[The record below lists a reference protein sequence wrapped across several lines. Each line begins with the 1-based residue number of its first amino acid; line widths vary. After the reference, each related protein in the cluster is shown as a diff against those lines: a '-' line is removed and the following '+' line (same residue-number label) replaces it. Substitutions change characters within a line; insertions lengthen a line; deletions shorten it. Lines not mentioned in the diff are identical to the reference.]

1 MMKNRSSRR
10 RNAPQKGAVK
20 LTRSAML
27 ALALLGAVDV
37 ASQDLRPNALLAQ
50 AIINNDKG
58 ASNNSNASFS
68 ASSNKDSVTGAFAP
82 NAGQPLKL
90 PAPSGSPSPVNDAQ
104 FVFPF
109 VFPQG
114 SDPNGMESITLLS
127 SYDKGATWYPYAVVT
142 TRDSRRQFLFEAP
155 DPGEYW
161 FALMTTF
168 KSGKRS
174 FSSTRA
180 MTFAQGI
187 GEQEENFA
195 LADDSDEAED
205 AAFTPVSTTRSVDAP
220 APLSA
225 PSEDPEELSELDD
238 LQAPPPLS
246 LDDSGSLLI
255 NNASFEGEE
264 EAPTPPATEDVQ
276 PAAESIAWPGKLKNL
291 SFGVGKASGA
301 LMATVR
307 WFTPAELNPAD
318 RRSIKSLS
326 VERGPSEN
334 GPWTIIA
341 EDLNVEEN
349 GYSWTATP
357 EEMKPFYVRTVAR
370 DSEGN
375 VWRDVTTSPMDVNNK
390 AVRSALGPVKTPAP
404 FTEPAEDDSKES
416 SDENDLDSPQLIRHT
431 ASEASE
437 PLDKTDDKGADNE
450 GTDDKSTAKKSVPT
464 LDPASD
470 LRNAKSDVRLVSN
483 VERAAAPAP
492 RPYIPAP
499 TNPNE
504 FQLNPLFTQGFSVL
518 FQSAQTRPE
527 PTTAKR
533 SIFTPPSR
541 GYNTSS
547 VRPAEHRPSAYQRE
561 TARIEQERRAYEER
575 ARYNREREMEMF
587 EKQPEL
593 MEGRMFYQDAN
604 GNITTT
610 PPPEMQ
616 EAFNFNEANMAAM
629 GWTRVDD
636 QNGSTAEDQSLYMP
650 RDAELYDSSA
660 RSGAAIFNNM
670 EYPNASSPGSS
681 PINNRYSSQPEGTP
695 NSAPTATGTNPQSSY
710 NPLVSPYP
718 GDTSTTPYYVS
729 NAAQS
734 GYEYALPP
742 TPSSRK

>member
-1 MMKNRSSRR
+1 MMIIRSSRR
-10 RNAPQKGAVK
+10 RNAPRKGAVK
-20 LTRSAML
+20 LTHSAML
-27 ALALLGAVDV
+27 GLALLGAVGV

-50 AIINNDKG
+50 SIINNNKG
-58 ASNNSNASFS
+58 AGNNSNASFS
-68 ASSNKDSVTGAFAP
+68 PSSNKVSVTGAFAP
-82 NAGQPLKL
+82 NAGQRLQL
-90 PAPSGSPSPVNDAQ
+90 PAPTGKATSVQNAQ

-114 SDPNGMESITLLS
+114 ADLNGMESITLLS
-127 SYDKGATWYPYAVVT
+127 SYDKGETWYPYAVVT

-180 MTFAQGI
+180 MTFAQGL
-187 GEQEENFA
+187 GAQKESFA
-195 LADDSDEAED
+195 LADDSDETSLND
-205 AAFTPVSTTRSVDAP
+205 GAFTPVSTSRSVDVP
-220 APLSA
+220 APVK
-225 PSEDPEELSELDD
+225 EHEELSELDD

-255 NNASFEGEE
+255 DNASFEGEE
-264 EAPTPPATEDVQ
+264 EAPNVSSTQDTQ
-276 PAAESIAWPGKLKNL
+276 PASESIAWPGKLKNL

-307 WFTPAELNPAD
+307 WFTPSELNAAD
-318 RRSIKSLS
+318 QRPIKSLS

-341 EDLNVEEN
+341 EDLNVEES

-416 SDENDLDSPQLIRHT
+416 SDATESESTQLIRHT
-431 ASEASE
+431 ASEDAES
-437 PLDKTDDKGADNE
+437 LDETENKETDE
-450 GTDDKSTAKKSVPT
+450 KSTVKKSDST

-470 LRNAKSDVRLVSN
+470 LRDKKSDVRLVSN

-504 FQLNPLFTQGFSVL
+504 FQLNPLFTQGFTVL

-527 PTTAKR
+527 PSTAKR

-541 GYNTSS
+541 GYNPSTI
-547 VRPAEHRPSAYQRE
+547 RPAEHRPSAYQRE
-561 TARIEQERRAYEER
+561 AARIAQERRAYEER
-575 ARYNREREMEMF
+575 VRYNREHEMEMF

-616 EAFNFNEANMAAM
+616 QAFNFNEAKMAAM

-636 QNGSTAEDQSLYMP
+636 QNGSTTADQSLYMP

-660 RSGAAIFNNM
+660 RSGAAIFNNT

-681 PINNRYSSQPEGTP
+681 PINNRYSSQPEGASQ
-695 NSAPTATGTNPQSSY
+695 NAPTSGANPQSSY
-710 NPLVSPYP
+710 NPIVSPYP
-718 GDTSTTPYYVS
+718 GDAATTPYYVS
-729 NAAQS
+729 NAAQTD
-734 GYEYALPP
+734 YEYVLPP
-742 TPSSRK
+742 TPSPRK

>member
-1 MMKNRSSRR
+1 MMKIRSSRR

-27 ALALLGAVDV
+27 GLALLGAVGA
-37 ASQDLRPNALLAQ
+37 ASQDLRPSALLAQ
-50 AIINNDKG
+50 SIINNDKG
-58 ASNNSNASFS
+58 AGNNSNSSFS
-68 ASSNKDSVTGAFAP
+68 ASSNKVSVTGSFAP
-82 NAGQPLKL
+82 NAGRPLQL
-90 PAPSGSPSPVNDAQ
+90 PAPTDKPSPVNDAQ

-195 LADDSDEAED
+195 LADDSDEASLD
-205 AAFTPVSTTRSVDAP
+205 AAFTPVSTSRSVDAP
-220 APLSA
+220 APSSA
-225 PSEDPEELSELDD
+225 SLEPPEELSELDD

-246 LDDSGSLLI
+246 LDDSESILI

-264 EAPTPPATEDVQ
+264 EAPASPATEDAQ

-291 SFGVGKASGA
+291 SFGVGKGTGA

-307 WFTPAELNPAD
+307 WFTPAELNAAD

-375 VWRDVTTSPMDVNNK
+375 VWRDVTASPMDVNNK

-404 FTEPAEDDSKES
+404 FTEPAEDDSNEADDATEQNS
-416 SDENDLDSPQLIRHT
+416 TQLIRHT

-437 PLDKTDDKGADNE
+437 SLDEADDKEADK
-450 GTDDKSTAKKSVPT
+450 KSTAKESAST

-470 LRNAKSDVRLVSN
+470 LRNDKSDVRLVSN

-561 TARIEQERRAYEER
+561 AARIAQERRAYEER
-575 ARYNREREMEMF
+575 ARYNREREMDLF

-616 EAFNFNEANMAAM
+616 EALNFNEANMAAM
-629 GWTRVDD
+629 GWTRVGD
-636 QNGSTAEDQSLYMP
+636 QNATTAADQSLYMP

-660 RSGAAIFNNM
+660 RSGAAIFNNT

-681 PINNRYSSQPEGTP
+681 PINNRYSSQPEGTHQ
-695 NSAPTATGTNPQSSY
+695 SAPTTGTNPQAY
-710 NPLVSPYP
+710 NNPLVSPYP

-734 GYEYALPP
+734 DYEYALPP

>member
-1 MMKNRSSRR
+1 MMKIRSSRR
-10 RNAPQKGAVK
+10 QNAPQKGAVQ

-27 ALALLGAVDV
+27 GLALLGAVGV

-50 AIINNDKG
+50 SIINNDKG
-58 ASNNSNASFS
+58 AGNNSNASFS
-68 ASSNKDSVTGAFAP
+68 ASSNKVSVTGAFAP
-82 NAGQPLKL
+82 NAGTPLQL
-90 PAPSGSPSPVNDAQ
+90 PAPSGKPSPVKDAQ

-187 GEQEENFA
+187 GGQDENFA
-195 LADDSDEAED
+195 LADDSDEASLD
-205 AAFTPVSTTRSVDAP
+205 AAFTPVSTPRSVDAP
-220 APLSA
+220 L
-225 PSEDPEELSELDD
+225 EEPEVLSELDD

-246 LDDSGSLLI
+246 LDDSEPLLI

-264 EAPTPPATEDVQ
+264 EAPTPPATPDAQ
-276 PAAESIAWPGKLKNL
+276 PAAESTAWPGKLKNL

-307 WFTPAELNPAD
+307 WFTPEELNPAD

-334 GPWTIIA
+334 GPWTIVA

-404 FTEPAEDDSKES
+404 FTEPEEDDSK
-416 SDENDLDSPQLIRHT
+416 DSKDKTDQDSAQLIRHT
-431 ASEASE
+431 ASETSE
-437 PLDKTDDKGADNE
+437 SLDEADNKE
-450 GTDDKSTAKKSVPT
+450 ANESSTAK
-464 LDPASD
+464 
-470 LRNAKSDVRLVSN
+470 
-483 VERAAAPAP
+483 
-492 RPYIPAP
+492 
-499 TNPNE
+499 
-504 FQLNPLFTQGFSVL
+504 FFF
-518 FQSAQTRPE
+518 
-527 PTTAKR
+527 
-533 SIFTPPSR
+533 
-541 GYNTSS
+541 
-547 VRPAEHRPSAYQRE
+547 
-561 TARIEQERRAYEER
+561 
-575 ARYNREREMEMF
+575 
-587 EKQPEL
+587 
-593 MEGRMFYQDAN
+593 
-604 GNITTT
+604 
-610 PPPEMQ
+610 
-616 EAFNFNEANMAAM
+616 
-629 GWTRVDD
+629 
-636 QNGSTAEDQSLYMP
+636 
-650 RDAELYDSSA
+650 
-660 RSGAAIFNNM
+660 
-670 EYPNASSPGSS
+670 
-681 PINNRYSSQPEGTP
+681 
-695 NSAPTATGTNPQSSY
+695 
-710 NPLVSPYP
+710 
-718 GDTSTTPYYVS
+718 
-729 NAAQS
+729 
-734 GYEYALPP
+734 
-742 TPSSRK
+742 

>member
-1 MMKNRSSRR
+1 MMKIRSSRR
-10 RNAPQKGAVK
+10 QNAPQKGAVQ

-27 ALALLGAVDV
+27 GLALLGAVGV

-50 AIINNDKG
+50 SIINNDKG
-58 ASNNSNASFS
+58 AGNNSNASFS
-68 ASSNKDSVTGAFAP
+68 ASSNKVSVTGAFAP
-82 NAGQPLKL
+82 NAGTPLQL
-90 PAPSGSPSPVNDAQ
+90 PAPSGKPSPVKDAQ

-142 TRDSRRQFLFEAP
+142 TRDTRRQFLFEAP

-187 GEQEENFA
+187 GGQEENFA
-195 LADDSDEAED
+195 LADDSDEASLD
-205 AAFTPVSTTRSVDAP
+205 AAFTPVSTPRSVDAP
-220 APLSA
+220 L
-225 PSEDPEELSELDD
+225 EEPEELSELDD

-246 LDDSGSLLI
+246 LDDSEPLLI

-264 EAPTPPATEDVQ
+264 EAPTPPATPDAQ
-276 PAAESIAWPGKLKNL
+276 PAAESTAWPGKLKNL

-307 WFTPAELNPAD
+307 WFSPEELNPAD

-334 GPWTIIA
+334 GPWTIVA

-404 FTEPAEDDSKES
+404 FTEPEEDDSK
-416 SDENDLDSPQLIRHT
+416 DSKDKTDQDSAQLIRHT
-431 ASEASE
+431 ASETSE
-437 PLDKTDDKGADNE
+437 SLDEADNKE
-450 GTDDKSTAKKSVPT
+450 ADESSTAKKGAAA

-470 LRNAKSDVRLVSN
+470 LRDSKSDVRLVSN
-483 VERAAAPAP
+483 VERAAPPAP

-561 TARIEQERRAYEER
+561 AARIAQERRAYEER
-575 ARYNREREMEMF
+575 ARYNREREMDMF

-616 EAFNFNEANMAAM
+616 EALNFNEANMAAM
-629 GWTRVDD
+629 GWTRVDP
-636 QNGSTAEDQSLYMP
+636 QNGSTAPDQSLYMP

-660 RSGAAIFNNM
+660 RSGAAIFNNT

-681 PINNRYSSQPEGTP
+681 PINNRYSSQPEGAP
-695 NSAPTATGTNPQSSY
+695 QSAPTTTGTNPQSSY